1 VVGKTALH
9 EVLARSP
16 NLAQTIS
23 EIVAE
28 RQVLL
33 EESATQSQRDSEVI
47 VEEKKSVLL
56 RKIRAF
62 FKL

>member
-1 VVGKTALH
+1 
-9 EVLARSP
+9 
-16 NLAQTIS
+16 
-23 EIVAE
+23 VAE